1 MKRCIS
7 FTLLV
12 LLFCSVSPAKACFF
26 KRAKPAPAPQPVEIV
41 QPSLSVTAAQAQSLI
56 KTIKPDPAL
65 VIKNLYFTAPRA
77 EVPKTQSV
85 YVSPKY
91 VALGRQFL
99 IDNKE
104 QFDRLSQIYPVPRE
118 AITAILTI
126 ETKLGTYQPRY
137 NVLQTFVSMAAVSN
151 AEFWNEL
158 VATYGDKYPELKTP
172 EGRTKALKRGQW
184 ATSEMIAYLGLCE
197 QLNLDPFNQKGS
209 FSGAMGPGQF
219 MPTSFVRFGVD
230 GDADGVKN
238 PFSMNDMLASIAN
251 YLSLAG
257 WNSESD
263 TAKRQAVW
271 SYNHHE
277 VYVNSVLNLAAELAT
292 PPVDPNAPAE
302 APTQSAPPA
311 ASTAN
316 QAPVANPAEATPAA
330 ATSPNQTT
338 APTQG
343 SPASPAGQQ

>member
-1 MKRCIS
+1 MSDVFDSKAFLKTVTSQPGVYRMYDAGGTVIYVGKAKDLKKRLS
-7 FTLLV
+7 SYFRSNLASRKTEALV
-12 LLFCSVSPAKACFF
+12 
-26 KRAKPAPAPQPVEIV
+26 
-41 QPSLSVTAAQAQSLI
+41 SLI
-56 KTIKPDPAL
+56 QNIDVTVTHTETEALLLEHNYIKL
-65 VIKNLYFTAPRA
+65 
-77 EVPKTQSV
+77 
-85 YVSPKY
+85 
-91 VALGRQFL
+91 
-99 IDNKE
+99 
-104 QFDRLSQIYPVPRE
+104 
-118 AITAILTI
+118 
-126 ETKLGTYQPRY
+126 YQPRY

-184 ATSEMIAYLGLCE
+184 ATSEMVAYLGLCE

-292 PPVDPNAPAE
+292 PPVAPIA
-302 APTQSAPPA
+302 PA
-311 ASTAN
+311 ASVALADTRITVLFDDGSCLLGNGMRALRAVSCLVEPQIGELLRRRWRVGTHGEAGVRAHR
-316 QAPVANPAEATPAA
+316 QAGRQLHHLQARHLAA
-330 ATSPNQTT
+330 RLA
-338 APTQG
+338 QG
-343 SPASPAGQQ
+343 GEQ

>member
-1 MKRCIS
+1 MNRSIS
-7 FTLLV
+7 FTLFV
-12 LLFCSVSPAKACFF
+12 ILFCAASPAHACFF
-26 KRAKPAPAPQPVEIV
+26 KRAQPAPQPLETV
-41 QPSLSVTAAQAQSLI
+41 QPSLSVTAAQAQSLL

-99 IDNKE
+99 IDNQE
-104 QFDRLSQIYPVPRE
+104 QFDRLSQLYPVPRE

-151 AEFWNEL
+151 AEFWDEL
-158 VATYGDKYPELKTP
+158 VKTYGDKYPELKTP

-251 YLSLAG
+251 YLTLAG
-257 WNSESD
+257 WNSDSE

-302 APTQSAPPA
+302 PPAQPAITNPADA
-311 ASTAN
+311 ASTAATQPS
-316 QAPVANPAEATPAA
+316 QAAPAQDAGAQP
-330 ATSPNQTT
+330 SPN
-338 APTQG
+338 
-343 SPASPAGQQ
+343 AGQN